1 MKKCA
6 KWVLVLAW
14 MVLIFLFSNES
25 GMESTETSHFFVEK
39 VESLFIYLIP
49 SISFDIVTRL
59 VRKAAHFFLYF
70 ILGGLIGNAVNK
82 SKKWWVLSLLLCL
95 LYACTDEF
103 HQLFIIGRSGNIMDV
118 FVDFL
123 GSSVGI
129 YSYHC
134 FTRKRVV

>member
-6 KWVLVLAW
+6 KWLLVLVW
-14 MVLIFLFSNES
+14 MILIFLFSNES
-25 GMESTETSHFFVEK
+25 GVDSTETSHFFVEK
-39 VESLFIYLIP
+39 VESFFVYLIP
-49 SISFDIVTRL
+49 SISFEIVTLL

-70 ILGGLIGNAVNK
+70 ILGVLIGNAVYK
-82 SKKWWVLSLLLCL
+82 SKKWWILSLLLCL

-103 HQLFIIGRSGNIMDV
+103 HQLFVGGRSGHIIDV
-118 FVDFL
+118 FVDFI

-129 YSYHC
+129 YSYHW